1 MQIIFQYD
9 LKNDEVLFL
18 KARDLGETSVI
29 KAEDLFVRLRR
40 DGIIEETIYGIAE
53 CTYGI

>member
-29 KAEDLFVRLRR
+29 KAEDIFCAASQRR
-40 DGIIEETIYGIAE
+40 DHRGT
-53 CTYGI
+53 